1 MKTGKFNRKYTEKHL
16 QAIYTHVVYFYPV
29 RRNLS
34 EVSVALFSCDRQTY
48 DVIDCDVIIQAN
60 AIGTEFETAFEM
72 SASNIRYG
80 PGVTREVGMDFK
92 NLKAKRVLLMTD
104 KNLSKLPP
112 VQQAM
117 ESLDAAGV
125 NFELYDQV
133 VIGQRS
139 FLKFKMT
146 FFC

>member
-1 MKTGKFNRKYTEKHL
+1 MKWPR
-16 QAIYTHVVYFYPV
+16 
-29 RRNLS
+29 LS
-34 EVSVALFSCDRQTY
+34 SQNCD
-48 DVIDCDVIIQAN
+48 IIQAN

-112 VQQAM
+112 VQQARLTM
-117 ESLDAAGV
+117 CYET
-125 NFELYDQV
+125 
-133 VIGQRS
+133 
-139 FLKFKMT
+139 FLIEF
-146 FFC
+146 

>member
-1 MKTGKFNRKYTEKHL
+1 
-16 QAIYTHVVYFYPV
+16 
-29 RRNLS
+29 
-34 EVSVALFSCDRQTY
+34 
-48 DVIDCDVIIQAN
+48 
-60 AIGTEFETAFEM
+60 M

-139 FLKFKMT
+139 FINFKKL
-146 FFC
+146 FS